1 MSDNQHP
8 DGQQPSNPNQSL
20 GDQEFKPQK
29 IANKLSQRITNAAGV
44 EQLEGFRLGE
54 MFSEVFKKH
63 TDDEV
68 EAYFTV
74 GTAETIPDIMQ
85 VDTTWPRPWVFF
97 RTFAGAMLV
106 YVGFVQAWQNFH
118 TLNLIPGAI
127 VVGSFVVPLSVLIFF
142 FETNVRRNVSLYQVL
157 KLLFFGGVLSLIFSL
172 ILFKVIAINALG
184 ASVAG
189 LVEEP
194 GKLLALF
201 LVINI
206 AKYRYIHNGL
216 LFGAAVGTGF
226 AAFESAGYAL
236 TLGLSTGQP
245 QVIFDII
252 LVRGMLAPFAHIVWT
267 AMSAAALWKVKG
279 DRPFTLEMLKDSR
292 FLRVFGIAV
301 VLHMVWNSPLELP
314 LYGKYIGLGLVAWTV
329 ILALI
334 QDGLKQ
340 LRIEKVKAMEQYSPE
355 NTTPENI

>member
-1 MSDNQHP
+1 MNKKQNP
-8 DGQQPSNPNQSL
+8 DEQGISNPSQTPENQ
-20 GDQEFKPQK
+20 EIKPQQL
-29 IANKLSQRITNAAGV
+29 ANKLSQRITNAAGV
-44 EQLEGFRLGE
+44 EQLEGFKLGE

-74 GTAETIPDIMQ
+74 GTAETIPDILD
-85 VDTTWPRPWVFF
+85 VDTTWPRPWVFLRIF
-97 RTFAGAMLV
+97 GGAMLV
-106 YVGFVQAWQNFH
+106 YMGFVQAWQNFQAI
-118 TLNLIPGAI
+118 NLIPGAI

-142 FETNVRRNVSLYQVL
+142 FETNVRRNVSLYQVI
-157 KLLFFGGVLSLIFSL
+157 KLLFFGGILSLIFSL
-172 ILFKVIAINALG
+172 ILFRFIAINALG

-194 GKLLALF
+194 GKLLALL
-201 LVINI
+201 LVIYI
-206 AKYRYIHNGL
+206 PKYKYTLNGL

-236 TLGLSTGQP
+236 TIGITSGKP
-245 QVIFDII
+245 QLIFDII
-252 LVRGMLAPFAHIVWT
+252 LLRGMLAPFAHIVWT

-279 DRPFTLEMLKDSR
+279 DRPFELGMLQDSR

-301 VLHMVWNSPLELP
+301 FLHMLWNSPIELP
-314 LYGKYIGLGLVAWTV
+314 LYGKYVGLGFVAWVV

-340 LRIEKVKAMEQYSPE
+340 LRVEKIAAMPIEIPE
-355 NTTPENI
+355 SI